1 MTRTQLARL
10 RALID
15 AGQEER
21 FYSWKPWKRLSLRV
35 RELDHNE
42 CQHCKERGKCTT
54 EDLIVHHIKT
64 LRERPDLALSIWD
77 PETKERQ
84 LVTLCRGCHEA
95 EHPERMRKATSAA
108 ASPLTVERW
117 D

>member
-1 MTRTQLARL
+1 MTRTQMARL

-15 AGQEER
+15 EGQEER
-21 FYSWKPWKRLSLRV
+21 FYSWRVWRRLSMRV
-35 RELDHNE
+35 RELDQQE
-42 CQHCKERGKCTT
+42 CQHCKERGKYSPA
-54 EDLIVHHIKT
+54 EIVHHVKH

-77 PETKERQ
+77 PDTKERQ